1 MYRQSFLSFPLL
13 FKAAETWMFRQNKKI
28 EQVLPTTWN
37 LHDEMAVGVF
47 AASHFVVGA
56 ARGGA
61 QNKRPAC
68 APSAIFAAQT
78 RAREELRHRSERS
91 V

>member
-1 MYRQSFLSFPLL
+1 
-13 FKAAETWMFRQNKKI
+13 
-28 EQVLPTTWN
+28 
-37 LHDEMAVGVF
+37 MAGGVF

-68 APSAIFAAQT
+68 APSTIFAAQT
-78 RAREELRHRSERS
+78 RAREEPRHRSERS

>member
-1 MYRQSFLSFPLL
+1 
-13 FKAAETWMFRQNKKI
+13 
-28 EQVLPTTWN
+28 
-37 LHDEMAVGVF
+37 MAGGVF

-68 APSAIFAAQT
+68 APSTIFCRVDPSTRGPTGPQRAQRVKFVVRSAALF
-78 RAREELRHRSERS
+78 REFFLCPVSCGAKRVRVLR
-91 V
+91 

>member
-1 MYRQSFLSFPLL
+1 MELILSWPFH
-13 FKAAETWMFRQNKKI
+13 
-28 EQVLPTTWN
+28 TTWI
-37 LHDEMAVGVF
+37 LHDEMAVGLL
-47 AASHFVVGA
+47 AASHFVGGA

-68 APSAIFAAQT
+68 APSTIFAAQP